1 MFYIFSQ
8 NKKIVTPFGEDTL
21 VVKISEGKFKLF
33 LVTEDINGNNEYVVL
48 GTFETEKQYTT
59 CIRGILDKYTNSNGN
74 GYYEINSAK
83 YYNY

>member
-8 NKKIVTPFGEDTL
+8 DKKVVTPFGEDKNSRLKIDLSTEKIKLLLESITL
-21 VVKISEGKFKLF
+21 IM
-33 LVTEDINGNNEYVVL
+33 TL
-48 GTFETEKQYTT
+48 GEFETKQQCTV
-59 CIRGILDKYTNSNGN
+59 CIRTILNKYTECNGN

>member
-8 NKKIVTPFGEDTL
+8 DKKVVTPFREDKDSCLKIDSSTEKIKLLLESKTLIMTLGE
-21 VVKISEGKFKLF
+21 
-33 LVTEDINGNNEYVVL
+33 
-48 GTFETEKQYTT
+48 FETKQQCTV
-59 CIRGILDKYTNSNGN
+59 CIRTILNKYTECNGN

>member
-8 NKKIVTPFGEDTL
+8 DKKVVTSFGEDKNSRLKIDSSTEKIKLLLESKTL
-21 VVKISEGKFKLF
+21 I
-33 LVTEDINGNNEYVVL
+33 IIL
-48 GTFETEKQYTT
+48 GEFETKQQCTV
-59 CIRGILDKYTNSNGN
+59 CIRTILNKYTECNGN